1 LPTINLN
8 LKFLLVVELARNS
21 IDDHPTSY
29 SKESLEGWKNALSF
43 ILANRSSK
51 DKEAI
56 TGLGDQLK
64 QVGSIHDAYI
74 W

>member
-1 LPTINLN
+1 M
-8 LKFLLVVELARNS
+8 ARTS
-21 IDDHPTSY
+21 IDEYPTTY
-29 SKESLEGWKNALSF
+29 TQESLEGWQHALSF

-64 QVGSIHDAYI
+64 QVGSIYDASI